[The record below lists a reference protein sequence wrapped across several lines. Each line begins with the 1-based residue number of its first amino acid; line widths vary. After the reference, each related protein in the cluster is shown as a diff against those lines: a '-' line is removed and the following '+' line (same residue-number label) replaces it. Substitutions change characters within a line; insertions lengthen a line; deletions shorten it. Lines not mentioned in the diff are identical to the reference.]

1 MKDMEKSFFT
11 GDQLAK
17 AVEKLFLLDRF
28 VQWTGENRAE
38 VQKFLNVCGSLTDDG
53 AFKIYKDNGYY
64 EVPVGSWF
72 VKAPDGETYAFGE
85 GVRFVSY
92 GKMLDDLRDKIDG
105 FKIPI
110 TRHEEEKPITTFIP
124 EDPYETEVVDEGNAI
139 SLRRKL
145 DKDGNPILKKRYS
158 VAVDQAHGKDWSSY
172 RVYESESNKSNWMKG
187 FKNEIDK
194 WRN

>member
-1 MKDMEKSFFT
+1 MEKSFFT

-28 VQWTGENRAE
+28 VQWTGENRVE
-38 VQKFLNVCGSLTDDG
+38 VHRFINVCGSSTDDSVL
-53 AFKIYKDNGYY
+53 KIYKDNGYY
-64 EVPVGSWF
+64 EVPVGSWI
-72 VKAPDGETYAFGE
+72 VKAPDGKTYAFGE
-85 GVRFVSY
+85 GVRFVSNEI
-92 GKMLDDLRDKIDG
+92 KKLMDDLQDKIDG

-124 EDPYETEVVDEGNAI
+124 EDPFETEVVDEGNAI

-158 VAVDQAHGKDWSSY
+158 VAVDPAHGKDWSSFT
-172 RVYESESNKSNWMKG
+172 VYNSESDKSNWMKR
-187 FKNEIDK
+187 FKKEVDK
-194 WRN
+194 WKK